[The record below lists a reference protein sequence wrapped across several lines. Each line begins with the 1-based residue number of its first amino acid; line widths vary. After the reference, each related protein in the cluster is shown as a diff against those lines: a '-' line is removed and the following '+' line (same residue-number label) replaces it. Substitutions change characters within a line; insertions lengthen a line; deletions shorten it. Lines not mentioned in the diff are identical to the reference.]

1 MAQLQRSVL
10 RPQFQRKFDVHS
22 EVQVATCEDQLS
34 ISTSEECFAYMS
46 GEQRLRVKIIT
57 RDSQRGLNSSQDG
70 LMIRASVEGCP
81 GLM

>member
-46 GEQRLRVKIIT
+46 GE
-57 RDSQRGLNSSQDG
+57 
-70 LMIRASVEGCP
+70 
-81 GLM
+81 